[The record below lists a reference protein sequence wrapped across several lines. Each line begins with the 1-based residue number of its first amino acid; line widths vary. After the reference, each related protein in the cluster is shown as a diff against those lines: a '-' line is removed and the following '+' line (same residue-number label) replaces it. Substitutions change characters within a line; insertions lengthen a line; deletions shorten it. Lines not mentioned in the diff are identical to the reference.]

1 MRQPVCRLDTC
12 IMRNRTPANVLRVRA
27 EFAVKQEQL
36 KRLGQRAD
44 VLLEEIQA
52 LRISRG
58 PSFSRWLWQGL
69 TGKGWEYEIV

>member
-12 IMRNRTPANVLRVRA
+12 IMKNSPGVLRVRA
-27 EFAVKQEQL
+27 EFGAKRVEL
-36 KRLGQRAD
+36 ERLGQRAD

-58 PSFSRWLWQGL
+58 PTFGRWLWQGL
-69 TGKGWEYEIV
+69 TGRGWKYELV